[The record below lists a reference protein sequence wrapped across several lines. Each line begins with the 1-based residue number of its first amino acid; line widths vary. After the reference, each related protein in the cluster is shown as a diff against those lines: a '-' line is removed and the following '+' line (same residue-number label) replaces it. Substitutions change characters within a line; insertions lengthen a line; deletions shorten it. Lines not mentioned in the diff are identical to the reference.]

1 MNIDFEYK
9 LKEILHFA
17 AEHFFSAEE
26 EVPSIN
32 VDTRSSEGDTPLHL
46 FAWRSDL
53 EAARVLIEAG
63 ADVNAIG
70 DMSQTPLH
78 VALRQGSVELV
89 ILLLE
94 AGAKIDI
101 RSEFQETPQEAAR
114 RIGGRIAEIFTN
126 RSSRRNAT
134 REA

>member
-1 MNIDFEYK
+1 MNIDSEFK
-9 LKEILHFA
+9 LQEILHFA
-17 AEHFFSAEE
+17 AEHFFPAEE

-32 VDTRSSEGDTPLHL
+32 VDTRSSDGDTPLHL

-53 EAARVLIEAG
+53 EAARVLIECR

-70 DMSQTPLH
+70 DMGQTPLH
-78 VALRQGSVELV
+78 VALSQGSVELV

-101 RSEFQETPQEAAR
+101 RSEFHETPHEAAS
-114 RIGGRIAEIFTN
+114 RIGGRFAEIFTN
-126 RSSRRNAT
+126 RSSRRNAA